1 MSSDTYGCIVLTV
14 REWFEKCLEKNCTI
28 FSFPPTIKD
37 SSIKRVMKLSPGSIC
52 LVLVKNARREDW
64 EFGGEF
70 TVKNVAVVKG
80 EEFSKY
86 APRAVETPKAPFPKP
101 GERTVI
107 IEFEKL
113 VKYGRPVKLRECGK
127 IMVGIKPLSAQ
138 VITGFTLLKP
148 DTAPYVIK
156 AVRDM
161 SVIISP
167 PPSHDELVKELMEL
181 GEWLGFVVEKE
192 GYTPDKV
199 FRLDVLWRRLPDNP
213 PLKAFEVEL
222 GGEVVKALTRL
233 KHAYD
238 RWNCQQL
245 WLIVS
250 DEANAEK
257 ARKLVEPV
265 LKGAFEEIK
274 DRVRILSWKELHE
287 LYTSLKNY
295 KEVLRDLIRR

>member
-1 MSSDTYGCIVLTV
+1 LSSDTYGCIVLTV

-52 LVLVKNARREDW
+52 LVLVKNARREDR
-64 EFGGEF
+64 EFVGEF

-113 VKYGRPVKLRECGK
+113 VKYGRPVKLRECEK
-127 IMVGIKPLSAQ
+127 IMVRTKPLSDE

-250 DEANAEK
+250 DEAKAER
-257 ARKLVEPV
+257 AWKLVEPR
-265 LKGAFEEIK
+265 LKGAFEEIRG
-274 DRVRILSWKELHE
+274 RVIVVGWKEVHE
-287 LYTSLKNY
+287 LYTGINPYKDVLKELL
-295 KEVLRDLIRR
+295 KR